1 MISYLKGQLVR
12 SLPTTVEMEVNGVG
26 YNLLIPLS
34 TYDKLPAPPTTIKL
48 LTHFHVREEAH
59 ILYGFATEEERSLF
73 QLLINH
79 VSGVG
84 PQIALS
90 VLSGITVTQFRA
102 AVVNNDLST
111 LSKVK
116 GLGKKT
122 AEKVIVELRDKVGV
136 SAAWEQASQEMALSP
151 QAQIVN
157 DAVLALIALG
167 YKQFESHRA
176 IKEIQDK
183 QPEASVE
190 ILVREALKN
199 L

>member
-1 MISYLKGQLVR
+1 MISYLNGQLVR
-12 SLPTTVEMEVNGVG
+12 TLPTMVEIEVNGVG
-26 YNLLIPLS
+26 YNVLIPLS
-34 TYDKLPAPPTTIKL
+34 TYDKLPVPPTSFKL
-48 LTHFHVREEAH
+48 LTHLQVREDAH

-84 PQIALS
+84 PKIALS
-90 VLSGITVTQFRA
+90 VISGISVTQFRA
-102 AVVNNDLST
+102 AVVNNDLQT
-111 LSKVK
+111 LSRIK

-122 AEKVIVELRDKVGV
+122 AENMIVELRDKVGV

-151 QAQIVN
+151 QAQAVN

-167 YKQFESHRA
+167 YKQLEAHRA
-176 IKEIQDK
+176 IKQVQDK

-190 ILVREALKN
+190 DLVREALKN

>member
-12 SLPTTVEMEVNGVG
+12 SLPTMIEVEVNNIG
-26 YNLLIPLS
+26 YSILIPLS
-34 TYDKLPAPPTTIKL
+34 TYDKLPAPPAPFKL

-59 ILYGFATEEERSLF
+59 ILYGFATEEERALF

-84 PQIALS
+84 PKIALG
-90 VLSGITVTQFRA
+90 VLSGISVTQFRA
-102 AVVNNDLST
+102 AVVNNDLQT
-111 LSKVK
+111 LSRIK

-122 AEKVIVELRDKVGV
+122 AEKMIVELRDKVGV
-136 SAAWEQASQEMALSP
+136 SAAWEQASQDLTLSP
-151 QAQIVN
+151 QAQMVN

-167 YKQFESHRA
+167 YKQIEAHRA
-176 IKEIQDK
+176 IKQIQDK

-190 ILVREALKN
+190 ILVREALKS

>member
-1 MISYLKGQLVR
+1 MISYLNGNLVR
-12 SLPTTVEMEVNGVG
+12 SLPTMIEMEVNGVG
-26 YNLLIPLS
+26 YSVLIPLS
-34 TYDKLPAPPTTIKL
+34 TYDKLPAPPAPLKL
-48 LTHFHVREEAH
+48 LTHFHVREDAQ

-84 PQIALS
+84 PKIALS
-90 VLSGITVTQFRA
+90 VLSGISVTQFRA
-102 AVVNNDLST
+102 AVVNNDLQT
-111 LSKVK
+111 LSRIK

-122 AEKVIVELRDKVGV
+122 AEKMIVELRDKVGV
-136 SAAWEQASQEMALSP
+136 SAAWEQASQDLALSP
-151 QAQIVN
+151 QAQMVN

-167 YKQFESHRA
+167 YKQIEAHRA
-176 IKEIQDK
+176 IKQVQEK

-190 ILVREALKN
+190 DLVREALKS